1 MEALDEENQGG
12 YSELSTDR
20 WQLLCKDIT
29 IPEILPAQPSHDREH
44 IDLAFLKCQ

>member
-29 IPEILPAQPSHDREH
+29 IPEISLAQLLHDKEH
-44 IDLAFLKCQ
+44 VDLAFLK